1 MKGSDKMEYGE
12 ITVSYEN
19 VVSAI
24 DWTCPIC
31 GHDNYFEDG
40 LDNDITEC
48 KGCSH
53 VFDNILNELGDT
65 NTYTRTFDVELKKD

>member
-1 MKGSDKMEYGE
+1 MEYGE

-31 GHDNYFEDG
+31 KHDNHFEDG
-40 LDNDITEC
+40 LDNDITKC
-48 KGCSH
+48 RGCNN
-53 VFDNILNELGDT
+53 VFENLLNELGDT
-65 NTYTRTFDVELKKD
+65 DTYTRVFDVELKKD

>member
-1 MKGSDKMEYGE
+1 MEYGE

-31 GHDNYFEDG
+31 KHDNHFEDG

>member
-1 MKGSDKMEYGE
+1 MRGSDKMEYGE

-31 GHDNYFEDG
+31 RHDNHFEDG

-48 KGCSH
+48 KGCGH

-65 NTYTRTFDVELKKD
+65 NTYSRTFDVELKKD